1 MGREDEDGEQNLKT
15 DKKYD
20 PSLYLLID
28 DG

>member
-1 MGREDEDGEQNLKT
+1 MGREEKDGEQNLKT

-20 PSLYLLID
+20 PSFYLLID